1 MSDSANKTIVVV
13 GITGKQ
19 GGSTAQALLD
29 KGFKVRGIT
38 RDVNSSKSKAW
49 AAKGVELVTA
59 NLNDKS
65 SLETAFKD
73 AYGVFLVTDHLGESD
88 AVAKEVTKGK
98 NAADAAIAQGVKHFV
113 FTSVGNAG
121 SAKFPEFYNKYEI
134 EQYILKKKQLISTV
148 IRPANFFENYAK
160 GGPFEIKDGVYI
172 YANRP
177 EVRVQAVGVRDIG
190 RIAAEAFLN
199 PVEYNQQVIELSG
212 EDLTGHET
220 AAVFSKVSGQKYE
233 CKQMF
238 LFKLGFLQ
246 YLGSKYH
253 KMANFWEKPGYS
265 GDVKALRAQYPW
277 LQTWEE
283 YFQQEYGSQK

>member
-1 MSDSANKTIVVV
+1 
-13 GITGKQ
+13 
-19 GGSTAQALLD
+19 
-29 KGFKVRGIT
+29 
-38 RDVNSSKSKAW
+38 
-49 AAKGVELVTA
+49 
-59 NLNDKS
+59 
-65 SLETAFKD
+65 
-73 AYGVFLVTDHLGESD
+73 
-88 AVAKEVTKGK
+88 VTKGK

-134 EQYILKKKQLISTV
+134 EQYILKKKNKLISTV

-160 GGPFEIKDGVYI
+160 GGLLEVKDGFYI
-172 YANRP
+172 SVNRP

-190 RIAAEAFLN
+190 LIAAEAFLN

-238 LFKLGFLQ
+238 LFKLGCKLTCT
-246 YLGSKYH
+246 
-253 KMANFWEKPGYS
+253 A
-265 GDVKALRAQYPW
+265 
-277 LQTWEE
+277 
-283 YFQQEYGSQK
+283 